1 MQKLRSAKDRRLTP
15 IAAIRPETPPW
26 RQRVDFEFWIFGA
39 GGPDGRHLPSRLR
52 SM

>member
-26 RQRVDFEFWIFGA
+26 RQRVDFEFGYSVLA
-39 GGPDGRHLPSRLR
+39 AQ
-52 SM
+52 MAVT